1 MKQWKNKKSYRIIG
15 DLFYDM
21 VGSLLMGIGVYC
33 FVDPANIAPGG
44 MSGIAILIKYLV
56 NVPIG
61 LMTFILNIP
70 LLILSYRYLGKKF
83 TVNTIKSLI
92 INTVILDY
100 VVAPL
105 IPQYIGDRLI
115 GSVFGGIL
123 MGVGL
128 AIIFMRGSTTGGTD
142 IMSYL
147 MQLKFPH
154 MPIGR
159 AILIVDCVIIAASM
173 AVFQNIETGLF
184 GIISLFCCT
193 KSIDSIIYG
202 MEKGTKFTICSK
214 CSKEISEKI
223 MEDLE
228 RGVTLLKGIG
238 ACTKEEQQVIICVV
252 RKQEYARVKSIIY
265 EIDPMAFVTVSEV
278 DEVFGEGFKPIHKR

>member
-238 ACTKEEQQVIICVV
+238 AYTKEEQQVIICVV